1 MINTAEK
8 QIIKYGNRDLE
19 YNVVFMQ
26 RKTIAITVKT
36 DTTIEVK
43 VPLEAE
49 SQQVQKKVL
58 NKARWIIKQIN
69 YFTQFNPGET
79 TRHYIS
85 GETHLYLGKQ
95 YRLKIQHA
103 EKNSIKLQKG
113 FFIINIKENTK
124 DEVKKIFTQ
133 WYREKAHQHFK
144 SIIEKIYN
152 KLKKYNIDNPQYKIR
167 KMPKR
172 WGSLTKTSTILLNP
186 ELIKAPKECI
196 EYVIT
201 HEMCHLVHPNHSKEF
216 YKLLTKLIPQW
227 QNIKHKLETKL
238 S

>member
-1 MINTAEK
+1 MINSIER
-8 QIIKYGNRDLE
+8 QIIKYGNRNLE
-19 YNVVFMQ
+19 YNVVFMK

-36 DTTIEVK
+36 DKTIEVK

-49 SQQVQKKVL
+49 EYQIQKKIL
-58 NKARWIIKQIN
+58 KKARWIIKQIN

-79 TRHYIS
+79 KRYYLS

-95 YRLKIQHA
+95 YRLKIKQS

-113 FFIINIKENTK
+113 YFIINTKENTNEK
-124 DEVKKIFTQ
+124 VKKIFTQ
-133 WYREKAHQHFK
+133 WYREKAYQHFK
-144 SIIEKIYN
+144 PLIEKIYS
-152 KLKKYNIDNPQYKIR
+152 KLKKYNIEKPQYKIR

-172 WGSLTKTSTILLNP
+172 WGSLTKTYIILLNP

-201 HEMCHLVHPNHSKEF
+201 HEMCHLIHPNHSKEF
-216 YKLLTKLIPQW
+216 YKLLTTLIPQW
-227 QNIKHKLETKL
+227 QKIKHKLEMKL